1 MPMQAEYA
9 TILYET
15 AGHAAWITLNRP
27 EKRNAQSDELR
38 AEMSYALERA
48 GLDPD
53 VHVVV
58 VTGAGDQ
65 AFSAGADIDEFPTR
79 RLVDGV
85 ANKARRR
92 PHETMRALPKPI
104 VAMVNGLALGGGCEL
119 VLAADLA
126 IAADTARFGQP
137 EIRVG
142 VIPGCGG
149 TQVLPRLMGEKR
161 AKEFIFSGRMM
172 DAEEALSYGIVNKV
186 VPAAELREATEQMV
200 SDLLR
205 NSPAIL
211 RIAKMAINKSLDL
224 PLTVGMDYERELFAM
239 CFGTQDQKEGAKA
252 FFEKRKPEYTGE

>member
-1 MPMQAEYA
+1 MEAEYA
-9 TILYET
+9 TIIYEKSG
-15 AGHAAWITLNRP
+15 AAAWITLNRP

-38 AEMSYALERA
+38 TEMSLALEHA

-58 VTGAGDQ
+58 ITGAGDQ

-79 RLVDGV
+79 QLVDGI

-92 PHETMRALPKPI
+92 PHETIRVLPKPVI
-104 VAMVNGLALGGGCEL
+104 AMVNGLALGGGCEL
-119 VLAADLA
+119 VLASDLA
-126 IAADTARFGQP
+126 IAADTAKFGQP

-161 AKEFIFSGRMM
+161 AKEFIFTGRMM
-172 DAEEALSYGIVNKV
+172 DADEALSYGIVNKV
-186 VPAAELREATEQMV
+186 VPLADLREATEKMV

-211 RIAKMAINKSLDL
+211 KIAKMAVNKSLDL

-239 CFGTQDQKEGAKA
+239 CFGTADQKEGAKA
-252 FFEKRKPEYTGE
+252 FFEKRKPDYTGR

>member
-1 MPMQAEYA
+1 
-9 TILYET
+9 
-15 AGHAAWITLNRP
+15 
-27 EKRNAQSDELR
+27 
-38 AEMSYALERA
+38 MSLALEHA
-48 GLDPD
+48 GLDPN

-58 VTGAGDQ
+58 ITGAGDQ

-79 RLVDGV
+79 QLVDGI

-92 PHETMRALPKPI
+92 PHETIRALPKPVI
-104 VAMVNGLALGGGCEL
+104 AMVNGLALGGGCEL
-119 VLAADLA
+119 VLASDLA
-126 IAADTARFGQP
+126 IAADTAKFGQP

-161 AKEFIFSGRMM
+161 AKEFIFTGRMM
-172 DAEEALSYGIVNKV
+172 DSDEALSYGIVNKV
-186 VPAAELREATEQMV
+186 VPLADLREATEKMV

-211 RIAKMAINKSLDL
+211 KIAKMAVNKSLDL

-239 CFGTQDQKEGAKA
+239 CFGTADQKEGAKA
-252 FFEKRKPEYTGE
+252 FFEKRKPDYTGR

>member
-1 MPMQAEYA
+1 
-9 TILYET
+9 
-15 AGHAAWITLNRP
+15 
-27 EKRNAQSDELR
+27 
-38 AEMSYALERA
+38 MSLALERA
-48 GLDPD
+48 GLDPE

-58 VTGAGDQ
+58 ITGAGDQ

-79 RLVDGV
+79 QLVDGI

-92 PHETMRALPKPI
+92 PHETIRMLPKPVI
-104 VAMVNGLALGGGCEL
+104 ASVNGLALGGGCEL
-119 VLAADLA
+119 VLASDLA
-126 IAADTARFGQP
+126 VAADTARFGQP

-161 AKEFIFSGRMM
+161 AKEFIFTGRMM
-172 DAEEALSYGIVNKV
+172 EADEALHYGIVNSV
-186 VPAAELREATEQMV
+186 VPAGELRAATEKLV

-211 RIAKMAINKSLDL
+211 KIAKLAVNKSLDL

-239 CFGTQDQKEGAKA
+239 CFGTDDQKEGARA
-252 FFEKRKPEYTGE
+252 FFEKRKPDYSGR

>member
-15 AGHAAWITLNRP
+15 DGPVAWITLNRP

-38 AEMSYALERA
+38 AEMSAALERA

-79 RLVDGV
+79 QLVDGV

-92 PHETMRALPKPI
+92 PHETMRVLPKPVI
-104 VAMVNGLALGGGCEL
+104 AMVNGLALGGGCEL

-126 IAADTARFGQP
+126 VAADTAKFGQP

-161 AKEFIFSGRMM
+161 AKEFIFTGRMM
-172 DAEEALSYGIVNKV
+172 DADEALSYGIVNKV
-186 VPAAELREATEQMV
+186 VPAAELREATEKMV

-211 RIAKMAINKSLDL
+211 KIAKMAVNKALDL

-239 CFGTQDQKEGAKA
+239 CFGTADQKEGAKA
-252 FFEKRKPEYTGE
+252 FFEKRKPEYTGK

>member
-1 MPMQAEYA
+1 MEAEYA
-9 TILYET
+9 TIIYEQSG
-15 AGHAAWITLNRP
+15 AVAWITLNRP

-38 AEMSYALERA
+38 TEMSLALEKA
-48 GLDPD
+48 GLDPA

-58 VTGAGDQ
+58 ITGAGDQ

-79 RLVDGV
+79 QLVDGV

-92 PHETMRALPKPI
+92 PHETIRVLPKPV

-126 IAADTARFGQP
+126 VAADTAKFGQP

-161 AKEFIFSGRMM
+161 AKEFIFTGRMM
-172 DAEEALSYGIVNKV
+172 DAEEALGYGIINKV
-186 VPAAELREATEQMV
+186 VPAVELREATEKLV

-211 RIAKMAINKSLDL
+211 KIAKMAVNKSLDL

-239 CFGTQDQKEGAKA
+239 CFGTSDQKEGANA
-252 FFEKRKPEYTGE
+252 FFEKRRPEYTGR

>member
-9 TILYET
+9 TIIYET
-15 AGHAAWITLNRP
+15 SGAVAWITLNRP

-38 AEMSYALERA
+38 TEMSLALERA

-58 VTGAGDQ
+58 ITGAGDQ

-79 RLVDGV
+79 SLDAAVV
-85 ANKARRR
+85 NKARRR
-92 PHETMRALPKPI
+92 PHETIRVLPKPVI
-104 VAMVNGLALGGGCEL
+104 ASVNGLALGGGCEL
-119 VLAADLA
+119 VLASDLA
-126 IAADTARFGQP
+126 IAADTAKFGQP

-161 AKEFIFSGRMM
+161 AKEFIFTGRMM
-172 DAEEALSYGIVNKV
+172 DADEALGYGIDNQV
-186 VPAAELREATEQMV
+186 VPAADLRAATEKLV
-200 SDLLR
+200 SGLLR

-211 RIAKMAINKSLDL
+211 KIAKMAVNKSLDL

-239 CFGTQDQKEGAKA
+239 CFGTEDQKEGARA
-252 FFEKRKPEYTGE
+252 FLEKRKPTYSGR

>member
-1 MPMQAEYA
+1 MPRQAKYA

-15 AGHAAWITLNRP
+15 CDHAARITLNRP

-38 AEMSYALERA
+38 AEMSQALERA

-53 VHVVV
+53 VHAVVI
-58 VTGAGDQ
+58 TGAGDQ

-79 RLVDGV
+79 QLMDGV

-92 PHETMRALPKPI
+92 PHETIRVLPKPVI
-104 VAMVNGLALGGGCEL
+104 AMVNGLALGGGCEL

-126 IAADTARFGQP
+126 VAADTARFGQP

-142 VIPGCGG
+142 VIPGCGA

-172 DAEEALSYGIVNKV
+172 DAEEALRYGIVNKV
-186 VPAAELREATEQMV
+186 VPLAELRDATDKMV

-211 RIAKMAINKSLDL
+211 KIAKMAVNKSLDL

-239 CFGTQDQKEGAKA
+239 CFGTADQKEGATA
-252 FFEKRKPEYTGE
+252 FFEKRMPEYTGR